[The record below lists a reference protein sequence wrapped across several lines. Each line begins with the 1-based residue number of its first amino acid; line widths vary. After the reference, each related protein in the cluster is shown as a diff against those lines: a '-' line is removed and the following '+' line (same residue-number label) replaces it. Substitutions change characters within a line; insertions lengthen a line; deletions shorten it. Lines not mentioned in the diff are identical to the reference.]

1 MPFVPSERTGK
12 ASMRTV
18 FKPFFRLLGIAA
30 CCYAMAH
37 AAFAQGITSGPE
49 SVQASTPPKAAAS
62 AGPGRADPPV
72 AFAPVVPG
80 RPLTFPQDLG
90 AHPDFRTEWWYA
102 TGWLQQPNGKPLGFQ
117 ITFFRSATEHDRA
130 DPSAFAPTQLIIAH
144 AALSNP
150 DFGHLVHDQRI
161 ARQGFDLA
169 YARAGDTNVKLDNW
183 HMTRDANGGYQ
194 VSVTTATLSL
204 HLRLMPTQPVMRQ
217 GEDGYSQKGP
227 NPSEA
232 SYYYSEPQLQVS
244 GYVSAVPDPSARTG
258 SSTATATTNDG
269 KVAAQT
275 TAHDGSKPTPLL
287 NVPVTGSAWLDHEWS
302 STVLNPKAV
311 GWDWLG
317 ANMDDGSALM
327 AFAIRGKDGQAIWAH
342 AAWRDVN
349 GTVKNF
355 GPDAVAFIP
364 LRRWRS
370 PRTDI
375 TYPVAQQLGTGAIRW
390 QLIPLFDDQEL
401 DSSQSTGAV
410 YWEGAVRISRNGQH
424 VGHGYLELTGYGKP
438 MGFE

>member
-1 MPFVPSERTGK
+1 MH
-12 ASMRTV
+12 TV
-18 FKPFFRLLGIAA
+18 FKTFSRALGAA
-30 CCYAMAH
+30 ALCCLMAQ
-37 AAFAQGITSGPE
+37 AAFAEDESGTSR
-49 SVQASTPPKAAAS
+49 SQVSTPPKVAAS
-62 AGPGRADPPV
+62 VAHDQSALPV
-72 AFAPVVPG
+72 TFARVVPA
-80 RPLTFPQDLG
+80 RPLAFPQDRG

-102 TGWLQQPNGKPLGFQ
+102 TGWLQQPDGKPLGFQ

-169 YARAGDTNVKLDNW
+169 YARSGDTNVKLDKW
-183 HMTRDANGGYQ
+183 RMTRDANGNYQ
-194 VSVTTATLSL
+194 VNVTTATLSL
-204 HLRLMPTQPVMRQ
+204 HLSLMPTQPVMQQ
-217 GEDGYSQKGP
+217 GENGYSQKGP
-227 NPSEA
+227 NQTEA
-232 SYYYSEPQLQVS
+232 SYYYSEPQLRVS
-244 GYVSAVPDPSARTG
+244 GFVSAVPDARAHPASNTG
-258 SSTATATTNDG
+258 NAATDNG

-275 TAHDGSKPTPLL
+275 AASDASKPSPLL

-327 AFAIRGKDGQAIWAH
+327 AFEIRGKEGQAIWAH
-342 AAWRDVN
+342 AAWRDVD
-349 GTVKNF
+349 GTVENF
-355 GPDAVAFIP
+355 GPDAVAFTP
-364 LRRWRS
+364 QRKWRS

-375 TYPVAQQLGTGAIRW
+375 TYPVAQQLGTGALQW

-424 VGHGYLELTGYGKP
+424 VGQGYLELTGYGKP
-438 MGFE
+438 MSLE